1 MATKLDILNNARTIL
16 ADTTVQDA
24 EQIPEQF
31 ALLESIKNTLINMK
45 SWKFSIKRALLSR
58 TINTPLFDYSYEYQ
72 LPYDFLKLLKING
85 DRHNFEINQ
94 DKLLTNQ
101 EEVKIEYLSSD
112 LRYEDLPPLLVK
124 YLELKL
130 ASELC
135 IVYERIEYVG
145 VLNNQ
150 AETYLRRAAAIDGQ
164 QERNVTHAFEYTWGR
179 VMDDNNVGGKI

>member
-24 EQIPEQF
+24 EEIPEQF
-31 ALLESIKNTLINMK
+31 SLLESIKNTLLNMK
-45 SWKFSIKRALLSR
+45 SWKFATKRVLLSR
-58 TINTPLFDYSYEYQ
+58 TTNTPLFDYKYEYQ
-72 LPYDFLKLLKING
+72 LPYDFIKLLKING

-101 EEVKIEYLSSD
+101 EEVKIEYLSND
-112 LRYEDLPPLLVK
+112 LKYEDLPPLLVK

-135 IVYERIEYVG
+135 IVYERIEFVG

-150 AETYLRRAAAIDGQ
+150 AETYLRRAAMMDAQ
-164 QERNVTHAFEYTWGR
+164 NERNVTNAFEYTWGR
-179 VMDDNNVGGKI
+179 VINDNNIGGKI